1 MTEVTIDPRF
11 CGPPDSANG
20 GYTCG
25 LLARFVD
32 GPAEVT
38 LRSPPPLGRSLRVDD
53 GALLDGDTVVAQAK
67 PAAGGFDVPAPVSV
81 DEALAATEHYEW
93 MHDHPY
99 PTCFVCGPERAE
111 GDGLR
116 IFASLVD
123 GRELYAAPWTPTPD
137 LAGPEFT
144 WAALDCPSGL
154 VTNLFEGIGRT
165 LLGRLTAE
173 LHAPVRPG
181 EEHVLT
187 AWPIARDGRKYH
199 SGSALFSAE
208 GELLAAAN
216 AVWIEVDGNRGG
228 AGAPPPAD

>member
-1 MTEVTIDPRF
+1 MAEVVIDARF
-11 CGPPDSANG
+11 RGPPSSANG

-25 LLARFVD
+25 LLARSID

-38 LRSPPPLGRSLRVDD
+38 LRAPPPLDRPLRIED

-67 PAAGGFDVPAPVSV
+67 PAAGGFDVPAPVTPA
-81 DEALAATEHYEW
+81 EAHAAAERYEW
-93 MHDHPY
+93 LHDHPY
-99 PTCFVCGPERAE
+99 PTCFVCGPERE
-111 GDGLR
+111 PGDGLR
-116 IFASLVD
+116 IFPGPVE
-123 GRELYAAPWTPTPD
+123 GRELYAAPWTPMPD

-173 LHAPVRPG
+173 LHAPIQPG

-187 AWPIARDGRKYH
+187 AWPISRDGRKYH
-199 SGSALFSAE
+199 SGSALFTAE

-216 AVWIEVDGNRGG
+216 AVWIEVR
-228 AGAPPPAD
+228 